1 MGQIKN
7 IKLHI
12 VTDIKDTNINN
23 SNKNNNNN
31 NNNNNNKN
39 KNSMAQGKGKLKSVH
54 KKERSNKKAL
64 GPKKGQ
70 KLHVNPKKMKTIKE
84 QKLKIQLT
92 KAINNHIED
101 ELATKAGGSGMKIV
115 KAPPGSSDDS

>member
-12 VTDIKDTNINN
+12 VTDIKDTTTGTTTITTTTTTN
-23 SNKNNNNN
+23 
-31 NNNNNNKN
+31 
-39 KNSMAQGKGKLKSVH
+39 MAQGKGKLKSVH

-70 KLHVNPKKMKTIKE
+70 KLHINPKKMKTIKE
-84 QKLKIQLT
+84 QKLKIQLA

-101 ELATKAGGSGMKIV
+101 ELATKAGRSGMKIV
-115 KAPPGSSDDS
+115 KAPPGASDEAKDKKKKKR

>member
-12 VTDIKDTNINN
+12 VTDIKDTTTGTTTTTTTN
-23 SNKNNNNN
+23 
-31 NNNNNNKN
+31 
-39 KNSMAQGKGKLKSVH
+39 MAQGKGKLKSVH

-70 KLHVNPKKMKTIKE
+70 KLHINPKKMKTIKE

-115 KAPPGSSDDS
+115 KAPPGASDESKDK